1 LKKNEEPMKNLTSVN
16 KMIVTAIIVTAC
28 LSSLTLAV
36 TSKIN
41 RHTSAKDFLKGTTD
55 KTSVDSDG
63 SIRLSRQT
71 EPIELGKLLDNAWS
85 INSIAA
91 VPKDAV
97 YLGTSPNGRIIKYK
111 KGKATMLYEPAPDK
125 DHKADTVG
133 TPFLNLHVFALAADA
148 KGRVLAAISGAECK
162 LLRFD
167 GKKHDVIFQSE
178 TEKYIFAIAIDK
190 QGNVF
195 LGTGP
200 NGKIYMLDSRG
211 NKSKLVAD
219 LADKNVLSLAIGPD
233 SILYAGTDQRGLV
246 YKIDLSSQKTSVLYD
261 TDQLEVASLIFD
273 DNGYLYAAATS
284 AHAARQQDMFTS
296 LIVDSSPGGRPDSG
310 DDSDDGE
317 AKGSTDITTTLEI
330 PNAKDASPKKTK
342 DSSLMTKR
350 GKLPRS
356 AGHIYKI
363 TPDGFVTDVF
373 SEMAVIFSM
382 VMQNDSL
389 LLGTGNNAQLFSV
402 DPETENK
409 TIDYEHSQASQ
420 ITALAVDDDSVFIGT
435 ANPPKLIKLSTAYAS
450 SGSFTSELVD
460 AEQPAKWGK
469 LQIDADM
476 PSGCKIFLSAR
487 SGNLADPND
496 SAFSEWT
503 DPVKITNATQLECSN
518 ARFCQY
524 KLIIENKDNTK
535 TPVIRQV
542 ALAHMVPN
550 LAPKVLSVDTERSE
564 DKKENMIITFKSKDD
579 NKDKLLYDIH
589 FRKLGRKKWI
599 ELEDDAKEPRFE
611 WNTNTVEDGKYEIMI
626 TANDKLSNTQ
636 TTKLSA
642 FRISDP
648 VVIDNAPPVIEK
660 EDLDTAGQ
668 KVTLSLNI
676 KDSLTVIGNL
686 SYTVDSNDDWISTL
700 PDDQVYDTTY
710 ESFVIVLNDLDA
722 GEHVIAV
729 KIADDLGNTTY
740 KTYDVDIKS
749 KK

>member
-1 LKKNEEPMKNLTSVN
+1 MKKNEEPMKNPTSVN
-16 KMIVTAIIVTAC
+16 KTIVTALIVAAC
-28 LSSLTLAV
+28 LNSLVFAV
-36 TSKIN
+36 TSNIN
-41 RHTSAKDFLKGTTD
+41 RHTSAEDFLKGTTD
-55 KTSVDSDG
+55 NTSVDSDG
-63 SIRLSRQT
+63 TIRLSRQT

-85 INSIAA
+85 INSITTA
-91 VPKDAV
+91 KDTV

-111 KGKATMLYEPAPDK
+111 NGKATILYEPAPDESSE
-125 DHKADTVG
+125 TGGVG
-133 TPFLNLHVFALAADA
+133 TPFLNLHVFALAADV

-167 GKKHDVIFQSE
+167 GKKHDVIFESK
-178 TEKYIFAIAIDK
+178 TEKYIFAIAVDQ
-190 QGNVF
+190 QGNIF

-211 NKSKLVAD
+211 NKSKVVAD
-219 LADKNVLSLAIGPD
+219 LADKNVLSLAAGPD
-233 SILYAGTDQRGLV
+233 RILYAGTDQRGLV
-246 YKIDLSSQKTSVLYD
+246 YKIDLSSRKTSVLYD
-261 TDQLEVASLIFD
+261 TDQLEVASLIYD

-284 AHAARQQDMFTS
+284 AHAAQQQDMFTS
-296 LIVDSSPGGRPDSG
+296 LIVESSSGRSDL
-310 DDSDDGE
+310 DDDDDGE
-317 AKGSTDITTTLEI
+317 AKGSTDFATTLEI
-330 PNAKDASPKKTK
+330 PNAKNASPKKND
-342 DSSLMTKR
+342 DSSLLAKR

-363 TPDGFVTDVF
+363 TPDGFVTDIF
-373 SEMAVIFSM
+373 SEMAVLFSM
-382 VMQNDSL
+382 VMHNNNL

-402 DPETENK
+402 DPKTENK
-409 TIDYEHSQASQ
+409 TIDYEHSKASQ

-460 AEQPAKWGK
+460 AKQPAKWGK

-487 SGNLADPND
+487 SGNLSDPND

-503 DPVKITNATQLECSN
+503 DPVKITNATQLNCSN

-524 KLIIENKDNTK
+524 KLTIENKDTAK

-550 LAPKVLSVDTERSE
+550 LAPKVLSVDAERSPE
-564 DKKENMIITFKSKDD
+564 KKGDMLIIFRAEDD

-599 ELEDDAKEPRFE
+599 ELEDEAKEPRFE
-611 WNTNTVEDGKYEIMI
+611 WNTNTVEDGKYEIMV

-648 VVIDNAPPVIEK
+648 VVVDNTPPVIKK
-660 EDLDTAGQ
+660 ENITISGQ
-668 KVTLSLNI
+668 KATLSLDI
-676 KDSLTVIGNL
+676 KDALTIIGNL
-686 SYTVDSNDDWISTL
+686 SYTIDSNDDWISTL
-700 PDDQVYDTTY
+700 PDDQIYDTTD
-710 ESFVIVLNDLDA
+710 ESFVVVLNDLDA

-729 KIADDLGNTTY
+729 KISDDLDNTTY
-740 KTYDVDIKS
+740 KTYDADIKG